1 MNEPLILA
9 SGSKTRRHMLEQAGV
24 AVEIFPAT
32 IDEAALKAS
41 LIETGAPVR
50 DIADAL
56 ADAKAR
62 SVSYQHPDKLI
73 LAADQILVQDDII
86 YSKAK
91 TKEAARHTLQQL
103 SGKQHQLVSAAV
115 VYDGNAPVW
124 RHVSIAKLQ
133 VRDLSDTFIDW
144 YLDKLGDNAFWSV
157 GCYQLE
163 GLGAQLFEQV
173 DGDFFTVL
181 GLPLV
186 PVLDFLRRR
195 GMLPV

>member
-1 MNEPLILA
+1 MNETLILA
-9 SGSKTRRHMLEQAGV
+9 SGSQTRRQMLEKAGV
-24 AVEIFPAT
+24 AVDVFPAT
-32 IDEAALKAS
+32 IDEPALKAS

-62 SVSYQHPDKLI
+62 SVSHQHPDKLI

-91 TKEAARHTLQQL
+91 TKEAARCTLQKL
-103 SGKQHQLVSAAV
+103 SGNQHQLVSAAV
-115 VYDGNAPVW
+115 VYDGSSPVW

-133 VRDLSDTFIDW
+133 VRNLSDTFIDW
-144 YLDKLGDNAFWSV
+144 YLEKLGDDAFWSV

-173 DGDFFTVL
+173 EGDFFTVL

>member
-1 MNEPLILA
+1 MTKPLILA
-9 SGSKTRRHMLEQAGV
+9 SGSKTRRHMLENAGV
-24 AVEIFPAT
+24 VVDVLPAS
-32 IDEAALKAS
+32 IDEAAVKAS
-41 LIETGAPVR
+41 LIEAGTPVR

-62 SVSYQHPDKLI
+62 SVSYQHPDRLI
-73 LAADQILVQDDII
+73 LAADQILVQNGVV
-86 YSKAK
+86 YSKAE
-91 TKEAARHTLQQL
+91 TKEAARRTLQQL
-103 SGKQHQLVSAAV
+103 SGSQHQLVSAAV
-115 VYDGNAPVW
+115 IYDGKSPVW
-124 RHVSIAKLQ
+124 RHVSAAKLH
-133 VRDLSDTFIDW
+133 VRDLSDAFIDW
-144 YLDKLGDNAFWSV
+144 YLDELGDDAFWSV

-173 DGDFFTVL
+173 DGDFFTIL